1 MRIFIVDFD
10 SATPSAAN
18 SIRQRELLN
27 GWLALYARRQSL
39 PQLVDYHPERLED
52 TLPRPRL
59 RLIIDRELRHRPP
72 GRILSGDLI
81 EFS

>member
-52 TLPRPRL
+52 TLPRPAFAL
-59 RLIIDRELRHRPP
+59 SSTASLGIARPAASC
-72 GRILSGDLI
+72 RAT
-81 EFS
+81 